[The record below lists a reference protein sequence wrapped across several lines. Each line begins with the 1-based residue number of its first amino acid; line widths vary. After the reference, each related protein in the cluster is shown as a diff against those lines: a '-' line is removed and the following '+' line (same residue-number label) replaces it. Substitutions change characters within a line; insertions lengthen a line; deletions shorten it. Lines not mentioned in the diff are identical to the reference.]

1 MEDVMSKKNKKTPEP
16 KAPDA
21 LDLAIDKAVKTKAT
35 ERKAANPEAKPEIK
49 AKSEKKAK
57 KVKIARFGHGVE
69 CKYAGSSVPINK
81 SKSKTRLPI
90 EDFSQRPDYVLTERS
105 LDILKPLKAKYGK
118 KEFARG
124 DIDAG
129 VLKTAG
135 WRGVLAHVSGDP
147 ASETCMLKF
156 TDTPM

>member
-16 KAPDA
+16 KNEATDTTP
-21 LDLAIDKAVKTKAT
+21 KTDETKI
-35 ERKAANPEAKPEIK
+35 E